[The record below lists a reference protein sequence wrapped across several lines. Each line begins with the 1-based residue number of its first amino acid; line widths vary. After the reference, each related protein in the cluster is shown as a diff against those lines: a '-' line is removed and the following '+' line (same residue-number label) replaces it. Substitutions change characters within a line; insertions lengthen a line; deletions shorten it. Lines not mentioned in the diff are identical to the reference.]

1 MSLVSKVGRRRP
13 RARFALTLIYAA
25 LILGAVT
32 TLYPFLLMV
41 STGFKSATD
50 QDDNKVVPAFWSD
63 STALFDK
70 YLDDKYHR
78 DKDLIAATRLG
89 GKADDAALDRYEAF
103 LLDLPAAYW
112 SAAFTPAPNQV
123 TSRLQERYQ
132 NWLHDRYG
140 TVDAVNHAYL
150 EENTAWA
157 DMKLPAEQLARKAWK
172 MPESPK
178 YTDWAIFKSELGPEF
193 RIPVLSTTIYQEWM
207 RGKCRRQWD
216 QVPPEVVGKATKFE
230 ELQLP
235 TSGPIFEE
243 FRKAALPDRYEAG
256 TAEERYARFTGSV
269 EPMPIDAWERR
280 FAERHAG
287 ELKTEFSSR
296 NFRYVLGYILLNGRA
311 LLNTAI
317 YCFLAILTALIVNPL
332 AAYALSRYP
341 IRASGKILIFLLATM
356 AFPAEVAMI
365 PSFLLLRDLGLL
377 NTFAA
382 LVLPGAAS
390 GYTIFLL
397 KGFFDSLPQ
406 ELFEAGALDGAKEMT
421 MLRRIALPMSRPVL
435 GYIALLTFMGAYSAF
450 LYAFLVVQDQKMWT
464 LTVWLYQLQQTAPKA
479 TIMAG
484 LTLAAVP
491 TLLVFLLAQRVIM
504 RGIVLP
510 GEK

>member
-1 MSLVSKVGRRRP
+1 MSLVSRVGRRRP
-13 RARFALTLIYAA
+13 RARFALTLIYTA
-25 LILGAVT
+25 LTLGAIT

-50 QDDNKVVPAFWSD
+50 QDDNKLVPAFWSD
-63 STALFDK
+63 GGALLDK

-78 DKDLIAATRLG
+78 DKDMIAATRIG
-89 GKADDAALDRYEAF
+89 GEADAAELDRYEAF
-103 LLDLPAAYW
+103 LANLPVEFWSPAFIPAA
-112 SAAFTPAPNQV
+112 NQV

-132 NWLHDRYG
+132 EWLKARYG
-140 TVDAVNHAYL
+140 TVDAVNRAYL
-150 EENTAWA
+150 EENAAWA
-157 DMKLPAEQLARKAWK
+157 EMKLPAEQLGRKAWK
-172 MPESPK
+172 MPQTPK
-178 YTDWAIFKSELGPEF
+178 YADWAIFKSELPPEY
-193 RIPVLSTTIYQEWM
+193 RIPVLSRSIYQDWM
-207 RGKCRRQWD
+207 RGKYRRQFD
-216 QVPPEVVGKATKFE
+216 QVPPEVAGSAKKFE
-230 ELQLP
+230 ELDLP
-235 TSGPIFEE
+235 PPGALLDE
-243 FRKAALPDRYEAG
+243 FKASALPERYKNG
-256 TAEERYARFTGSV
+256 TAQQLYGPN
-269 EPMPIDAWERR
+269 PMPIQAWEARYV
-280 FAERHAG
+280 ARHG
-287 ELKTEFSSR
+287 SEIKSEFTSR
-296 NFRYVLGYILLNGRA
+296 NYRYVLGYILLNGRA
-311 LLNTAI
+311 LINTAI
-317 YCFLAILTALIVNPL
+317 YCLLAIVTALIVNPL

-341 IRASGKILIFLLATM
+341 IRASGKVLIFLLATM

-406 ELFEAGALDGAKEMT
+406 ELFEAGSIDGAKEMT

-435 GYIALLTFMGAYSAF
+435 GYIALLTFMAAYSAF
-450 LYAFLVVQDQKMWT
+450 IYAFLVVQDQKMWT

-491 TLLVFLLAQRVIM
+491 TLFVFLLAQRVIM